1 MIKQGTHRPGR
12 LSVFPI
18 NDTASGG
25 DSDTEEGVTLTMAK
39 RGRLFVISGPAGAG
53 KTEIVRKL
61 LQRHPDVK
69 LSVSCTTRAP
79 RPGEADGVNYHF
91 VTEERFQALIA
102 EGAFYE
108 WAHVHQNHYGTLK
121 STVQEELA
129 QGHDLI
135 LEIDVQGCLQAM
147 AQDPGVTG
155 IFICPP
161 SRENLEQRLRRRGT
175 ETEESIR
182 VRLNNVA
189 KEVATAYQYHYVIIH
204 QDWCVEPRAL
214 EIAAEEVYAVIASRR
229 LELENRRDFLDAL
242 SASLKA

>member
-1 MIKQGTHRPGR
+1 
-12 LSVFPI
+12 
-18 NDTASGG
+18 
-25 DSDTEEGVTLTMAK
+25 MAK

-61 LQRHPDVK
+61 LQRHPDVR

-204 QDWCVEPRAL
+204 QDWSVEPRAL